1 MNINESA
8 VIAAPVDEVWQFVT
22 DVPRV
27 GGCLPGAGEVA
38 DLGNDTYGGAVRVKV
53 GAIAVR
59 LEGTVRMVEQDKD
72 KRVAI
77 LAIQASDRRIK
88 GSVNATTTMA
98 VVEIDPTSTEL
109 RVEADAAVL
118 GKLGQ
123 FGQAVV
129 QKKTRQM
136 LDEFVGNMSRQLN
149 PADTFESETPAD
161 ARVGTRLRSSRLGG
175 SRGTATAVRSGSG
188 LATASVRSESNARR
202 SPLPLRTTVAAGGV
216 VVGLVGAIR
225 REPAWSI
232 LGLSLVLW
240 GSLDLD
246 RLRPHHG
253 QTTIVSRNGKEP
265 I

>member
-8 VIAAPVDEVWQFVT
+8 VIAAPVDEVWEFVT

-38 DLGNDTYGGAVRVKV
+38 DLGNDTYGGAVKVKV

-59 LEGTVRMVEQDKD
+59 LEGTVRMVEQDMD
-72 KRVAI
+72 RRIAI
-77 LAIQASDRRIK
+77 LAIQASDRRIR

-109 RVEADAAVL
+109 RVQADAAVV

-136 LDEFVGNMSRQLN
+136 LDEFVGNMTRELN
-149 PADTFESETPAD
+149 PADALESDTPAG
-161 ARVGTRLRSSRLGG
+161 ARVGTRLRSPRIGG
-175 SRGTATAVRSGSG
+175 SRATATTVRSGSG
-188 LATASVRSESNARR
+188 LAAASVRSASGARR
-202 SPLPLRTTVAAGGV
+202 SPLPLGTTVAAGGV
-216 VVGLVGAIR
+216 IVGLVGAIR

-240 GSLDLD
+240 GSLDFD
-246 RLRPHHG
+246 RLRPDRG
-253 QTTIVSRNGKEP
+253 LTTIVSGNGKEP
-265 I
+265 M